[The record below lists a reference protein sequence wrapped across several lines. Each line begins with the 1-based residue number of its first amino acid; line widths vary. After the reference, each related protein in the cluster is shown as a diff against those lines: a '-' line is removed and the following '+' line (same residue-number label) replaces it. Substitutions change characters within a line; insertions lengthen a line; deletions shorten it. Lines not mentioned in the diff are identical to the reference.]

1 MLNPRELIY
10 ETTLKQFFF
19 RLNPENAHELS
30 KNLLQFANS
39 LPFVFPILEKLTT
52 FESSRLQINVAGIN
66 FKNPLGMGAGFD
78 KTGELY
84 PFLAKLGFGHV
95 EIGTITGEEQP
106 GNPKPRIFRYEKD
119 SALVNRMGFNNPGS
133 DKAYD
138 TIQKQIKTMLEK
150 FSKKDITATNVLIFI
165 TVVMYIIQINIE
177 EGGLLFGLN
186 LYFLVYNFWW
196 QPLSTIFA
204 HGGIAHLGMNMFVLW
219 QFGNLI
225 ERSRSSKEL
234 IALYLVTG
242 IITSLL
248 SFAYIYYLDNYVNL
262 VGASGAICAL
272 LGYVAYY
279 DKAQRSGIITWVLLI
294 SVAPLIIGLP
304 IAWYA
309 HFIGLAVGFLY
320 ALIRR

>member
-1 MLNPRELIY
+1 
-10 ETTLKQFFF
+10 
-19 RLNPENAHELS
+19 
-30 KNLLQFANS
+30 
-39 LPFVFPILEKLTT
+39 
-52 FESSRLQINVAGIN
+52 
-66 FKNPLGMGAGFD
+66 
-78 KTGELY
+78 
-84 PFLAKLGFGHV
+84 
-95 EIGTITGEEQP
+95 
-106 GNPKPRIFRYEKD
+106 
-119 SALVNRMGFNNPGS
+119 
-133 DKAYD
+133 
-138 TIQKQIKTMLEK
+138 MLEK

-196 QPLSTIFA
+196 QPLSTMFA

-225 ERSRSSKEL
+225 ERFRGAKEL
-234 IALYLVTG
+234 VALYLITG
-242 IITSLL
+242 LLTSLL
-248 SFAYIYYLDNYVNL
+248 SFAYIFYLDHNVNL

>member
-1 MLNPRELIY
+1 
-10 ETTLKQFFF
+10 
-19 RLNPENAHELS
+19 
-30 KNLLQFANS
+30 
-39 LPFVFPILEKLTT
+39 
-52 FESSRLQINVAGIN
+52 
-66 FKNPLGMGAGFD
+66 
-78 KTGELY
+78 
-84 PFLAKLGFGHV
+84 
-95 EIGTITGEEQP
+95 
-106 GNPKPRIFRYEKD
+106 
-119 SALVNRMGFNNPGS
+119 
-133 DKAYD
+133 
-138 TIQKQIKTMLEK
+138 MLEK

-225 ERSRSSKEL
+225 ERFKGAKEL
-234 IALYLVTG
+234 VALYLISG
-242 IITSLL
+242 LLTSIL
-248 SFAYIYYLDNYVNL
+248 SFAYIFYLDNQVNL

-320 ALIRR
+320 AIIRR

>member
-1 MLNPRELIY
+1 
-10 ETTLKQFFF
+10 
-19 RLNPENAHELS
+19 
-30 KNLLQFANS
+30 
-39 LPFVFPILEKLTT
+39 
-52 FESSRLQINVAGIN
+52 
-66 FKNPLGMGAGFD
+66 
-78 KTGELY
+78 
-84 PFLAKLGFGHV
+84 
-95 EIGTITGEEQP
+95 
-106 GNPKPRIFRYEKD
+106 
-119 SALVNRMGFNNPGS
+119 
-133 DKAYD
+133 
-138 TIQKQIKTMLEK
+138 MLEK

-294 SVAPLIIGLP
+294 SVAPLLIGLP

-309 HFIGLAVGFLY
+309 HFIGLAVGFIY
-320 ALIRR
+320 AFIRR